1 LLVARQTS
9 ATSGAGVYPLQK
21 VLDTPFIS
29 HSAPLGASRSSSVAN
44 LQKEVT
50 SSTATDGI
58 QSSARVNAEIEDGI
72 SPANWGDP
80 LVESGQSPDMAN
92 AADDNA
98 KWLTDP
104 PALEPEPTPYELRKN
119 EKNKSPG
126 LLEILNK
133 GRYFAAVETLWME
146 PHFLGSTALTQTTGT
161 TVVAEPFDFGF
172 NFSPRFT
179 AGFESEMGPGL
190 EFKYWNYNG
199 ESDRASFVS
208 DGLTTGQTSL
218 YLLGPE
224 RWTRITA
231 DASGESLS
239 VEHELEAQ
247 SFNVAFFKEAE
258 FKVGRINGELGLHY
272 ATLSHLLRA
281 RVADGGGSLI
291 GELLGISEFEGFGP
305 MIAIEYFRPVG
316 HTKLEMLGG
325 LQVSLLFGERDQL
338 VQNTATLDFNRFSA
352 DELLSGLTGQIGVQY
367 MHHLTE
373 HRTIFARTA
382 FEAQH
387 WIGGGTATDPV
398 SDFGIYGLTFG
409 VGVNR

>member
-1 LLVARQTS
+1 
-9 ATSGAGVYPLQK
+9 
-21 VLDTPFIS
+21 
-29 HSAPLGASRSSSVAN
+29 
-44 LQKEVT
+44 
-50 SSTATDGI
+50 
-58 QSSARVNAEIEDGI
+58 
-72 SPANWGDP
+72 
-80 LVESGQSPDMAN
+80 MA
-92 AADDNA
+92 
-98 KWLTDP
+98 DP
-104 PALEPEPTPYELRKN
+104 PAFEPEPTPYELRKN
-119 EKNKSPG
+119 EKKRSPG
-126 LLEILNK
+126 LPEILNK
-133 GRYFAAVETLWME
+133 GRYFAAIEALWME

-161 TVVAEPFDFGF
+161 SIVAVPFDFGF
-172 NFSPRFT
+172 SFSPRFT

-190 EFKYWNYNG
+190 EFKYWNFNG
-199 ESDRASFVS
+199 ESDTSSFTS
-208 DGLTTGQTSL
+208 DGVTTGQTSL

-224 RWTRITA
+224 RWTRISA
-231 DASGESLS
+231 DAAGESLS

-247 SFNVAFFKEAE
+247 SFNIAFFKEVE
-258 FKVGRINGELGLHY
+258 FKVSRINGELGLHY

-281 RVADGGGSLI
+281 SVSDAGGGLV
-291 GELLGISEFEGFGP
+291 GELLGASEFEGFGP
-305 MIAIEYFRPVG
+305 MVSIEYFRPIG

-352 DELLSGLTGQIGVQY
+352 DELLSGLTGQLGVQY

-382 FEAQH
+382 LEAQH